1 MNELKNTANLETLKE
16 LTKEMH
22 MAAKAY
28 YSSNKEIMSNKEW
41 DEKYDKLAAL
51 EEKLGIVLPESPT
64 HSVGFKVISSLD
76 KVKHEVPALSL
87 DKTKEREQ
95 LVEWLNGKI
104 GALSWKMDGLT
115 VVATYENGQLKQAVT
130 RGNGIVGEDITH
142 NAVFF
147 SGLPRQIPIQGKIIV
162 RGEAV
167 ISYKEFEK
175 INESLNADEQYMNPR
190 NLASGT
196 IRLLDSKKSAERNV
210 HFKAFTFVNALDY
223 CNTYDGAL
231 KSLQQWG
238 FETVDYQLVSPEN
251 VVEAVGKFEEMIR
264 NNPYPSD
271 GLVLTFNDIAY
282 GNSLGTTGKFP
293 RDSIAFKWQ
302 DTTAETT
309 LKGIEWSASRTGLIN
324 PVAIFD
330 TVELE
335 GTAVSRASLHNISY
349 MRDLKLGIGD
359 TITVYKANKIIPQID
374 ENLTKGSHPIIP
386 IPEECPVCGSKTVR
400 RIGADGHTEALYCTN
415 PDCAAKH
422 IGMFERFV
430 CRDALNVVGL
440 STAKLEQLVDQ
451 GFIKKKTDLFNL
463 DQYKKEIS
471 SLEGWG
477 MRSAQNLLDAVYNA
491 RTTTFRQFFYSLGI
505 PGCGHDVAKILE
517 KEFQK
522 NHAGA
527 CKTTLLMELFSSA
540 DILDTLSK
548 MDGVGPV
555 RAKAM
560 KDWYNSNQHDVEY
573 RLLVERLSITDN
585 LLLDTKPAAASLDGL
600 TFVITGSVHIFKNRN
615 ALKEDIESR
624 GGKAS
629 GSVSSK
635 TSYLISNEPSTSSKS
650 VKAAK
655 LGVPVITEAEYV
667 EMTKSITHD

>member
-1 MNELKNTANLETLKE
+1 M
-16 LTKEMH
+16 
-22 MAAKAY
+22 
-28 YSSNKEIMSNKEW
+28 
-41 DEKYDKLAAL
+41 
-51 EEKLGIVLPESPT
+51 
-64 HSVGFKVISSLD
+64 
-76 KVKHEVPALSL
+76 
-87 DKTKEREQ
+87 
-95 LVEWLNGKI
+95 
-104 GALSWKMDGLT
+104 
-115 VVATYENGQLKQAVT
+115 
-130 RGNGIVGEDITH
+130 
-142 NAVFF
+142 
-147 SGLPRQIPIQGKIIV
+147 
-162 RGEAV
+162 
-167 ISYKEFEK
+167 
-175 INESLNADEQYMNPR
+175 
-190 NLASGT
+190 
-196 IRLLDSKKSAERNV
+196 
-210 HFKAFTFVNALDY
+210 NALDY
-223 CNTYDGAL
+223 CNTYDDAL

-540 DILDTLSK
+540 DILETLSN

-560 KDWYNSNQHDVEY
+560 KDWYNSDQHDVEY

-655 LGVPVITEAEYV
+655 LGIPVITEEEYV
-667 EMTKSITHD
+667 EMTK